1 MIPDDKEPAFRILPT
16 DHEVVAKIAALI
28 PLEQVDR
35 ESMTTIIAGHRM
47 IHAATSPKADTERQ
61 LAMETMKALQ
71 LHRLLWACI
80 TKLGGSIEL
89 RDSDIPFD
97 WNLEFDPIKDAKALV
112 VTANRCPK
120 PDASQVATDRN

>member
-1 MIPDDKEPAFRILPT
+1 MMTDQPEPAFRILPT

-35 ESMTTIIAGHRM
+35 ESLTTIIAGHRM
-47 IHAATSPKADTERQ
+47 IHAATSAKADTERQ
-61 LAMETMKALQ
+61 LAMETMKSMQ

-97 WNLEFDPIKDAKALV
+97 WNLELDPIKDANALF
-112 VTANRCPK
+112 VTANRCPR
-120 PDASQVATDRN
+120 PDVPQVAPDRN